1 MATQE
6 QRYQIYALLK
16 SGQNKSDIAKVLG
29 VDKST
34 ISREL
39 KRNRGKRG
47 YRPKQAHRKAL
58 SRRKKTKKKIKA
70 EDWVIVEEKIR
81 QDWSPEQISGWFT
94 SVSLW
99 EKKNTSLSISHEW
112 IYQYIYADA
121 VHAIGKAGWRRSP

>member
-39 KRNRGKRG
+39 KRNRGK
-47 YRPKQAHRKAL
+47 
-58 SRRKKTKKKIKA
+58 
-70 EDWVIVEEKIR
+70 
-81 QDWSPEQISGWFT
+81 
-94 SVSLW
+94 
-99 EKKNTSLSISHEW
+99 
-112 IYQYIYADA
+112 
-121 VHAIGKAGWRRSP
+121 

>member
-1 MATQE
+1 VPTATQE

-16 SGQNKSDIAKVLG
+16 SGQNKSDIAKVLD

-34 ISREL
+34 ITREL

-81 QDWSPEQISGWFT
+81 QDWSPEQISGW
-94 SVSLW
+94 L
-99 EKKNTSLSISHEW
+99 KKNTSISI
-112 IYQYIYADA
+112 
-121 VHAIGKAGWRRSP
+121 R